1 MNVHFHNSSSKYKQL
16 TVRKS
21 GQKSAA
27 DHLKAANGASIPLRG
42 NSELQHRRHRE
53 DLCVFDVVFTL
64 KPSVRKKKTL
74 INRLA
79 SGLHSRTKDQTG
91 VSMFTQAR
99 ANKLIHREIAIEFCP
114 RGKFSPLSLDLHET
128 MRENSA
134 TMFVHMI
141 AAVALAGWDFHA
153 ISGGELMF
161 SLRRWIFL
169 DLFHFLSLSRGKSEA
184 RAALDV
190 QH

>member
-1 MNVHFHNSSSKYKQL
+1 M
-16 TVRKS
+16 RKS

-27 DHLKAANGASIPLRG
+27 DHLKATNGSSIPLRG

-53 DLCVFDVVFTL
+53 DFCVFDVMFTL

-99 ANKLIHREIAIEFCP
+99 ANKLIHREIAIKFCP

-128 MRENSA
+128 VRENSA
-134 TMFVHMI
+134 TLFVHMT
-141 AAVALAGWDFHA
+141 A
-153 ISGGELMF
+153 
-161 SLRRWIFL
+161 RC
-169 DLFHFLSLSRGKSEA
+169 LSRGMGFSCNFWW
-184 RAALDV
+184 RDDVFTSQVDIFRTVSLSLDFAWKIGSSRGS
-190 QH
+190 